1 MNYYPEEE
9 ILGKAYDSRIM
20 RRLLKYAKPYMR
32 YLILALVLII
42 LITLLKLI
50 NPYIIKNSI
59 DKSINPIKTLSINSK
74 EIRVYHIDEKIPID
88 ILQRYN
94 GIIKNFEGQKYI
106 LLEDLNKLS
115 LKDRTIVRFKDINN
129 LKKSALIYFLI
140 LIFIFILTYAQVY
153 ILNLTSQKIIFDMR
167 KELFEHILKLPLS
180 FFDKNPVGRLVTR
193 VTNDT
198 ETLQQMYN
206 SVITSFVVDIF
217 LILGLSIVMLIIN
230 WKLAL
235 ICIASLPIV
244 GYISFIFRKYAREA
258 YRNFRIRLARLNAYL
273 AEHING
279 VRVTQ
284 VFAREK
290 ENEKE
295 FKEINNKLLEAQL
308 RNVFV
313 NAIFRP
319 AVSALGSIV
328 SAFLIFFG
336 GWQIMNN
343 QMSFGTIFLF
353 LSYLGS
359 FFQPIQDLAEKY
371 DILQDAMASAE
382 RIFLL
387 RDEKIT
393 IDSPPNP
400 IRLNNLKGEIEF
412 KNVWFA
418 YDKEWVL
425 KDLSFKIEPG
435 EKVAFVGATGAGK
448 TSIINLITRF
458 YDVQKGEI
466 LIDVINIK
474 DIDLRDLRRQISVVL
489 QDVHLF
495 ATTILENIRL
505 NRDDIP
511 EEKVIE
517 AAKLVNADKFIRE
530 LPQGYYTPVQE
541 RGATLSAGQRQL
553 IAFARALVFDPKIL
567 ILDEATANID
577 TQTEKLIQDA
587 IEKVIHGRTSI
598 IIAHRLSTIKKVDT
612 IYVMHKGRI
621 VEKGNHQELIKKRGI
636 YYHLYKLQSL
646 NYAKK

>member
-1 MNYYPEEE
+1 
-9 ILGKAYDSRIM
+9 
-20 RRLLKYAKPYMR
+20 
-32 YLILALVLII
+32 
-42 LITLLKLI
+42 
-50 NPYIIKNSI
+50 
-59 DKSINPIKTLSINSK
+59 
-74 EIRVYHIDEKIPID
+74 
-88 ILQRYN
+88 
-94 GIIKNFEGQKYI
+94 
-106 LLEDLNKLS
+106 
-115 LKDRTIVRFKDINN
+115 
-129 LKKSALIYFLI
+129 
-140 LIFIFILTYAQVY
+140 
-153 ILNLTSQKIIFDMR
+153 
-167 KELFEHILKLPLS
+167 
-180 FFDKNPVGRLVTR
+180 
-193 VTNDT
+193 
-198 ETLQQMYN
+198 
-206 SVITSFVVDIF
+206 
-217 LILGLSIVMLIIN
+217 
-230 WKLAL
+230 
-235 ICIASLPIV
+235 
-244 GYISFIFRKYAREA
+244 
-258 YRNFRIRLARLNAYL
+258 
-273 AEHING
+273 
-279 VRVTQ
+279 
-284 VFAREK
+284 
-290 ENEKE
+290 
-295 FKEINNKLLEAQL
+295 
-308 RNVFV
+308 
-313 NAIFRP
+313 
-319 AVSALGSIV
+319 
-328 SAFLIFFG
+328 
-336 GWQIMNN
+336 MNN

-400 IRLNNLKGEIEF
+400 IRLNNLRGEIEF

-466 LIDVINIK
+466 LIDGINIK

-511 EEKVIE
+511 KEKVIE

-587 IEKVIHGRTSI
+587 IEKVIQGRTSI

-621 VEKGNHQELIKKRGI
+621 VEKGNHQELIKRRGI

-646 NYAKK
+646 NYANK